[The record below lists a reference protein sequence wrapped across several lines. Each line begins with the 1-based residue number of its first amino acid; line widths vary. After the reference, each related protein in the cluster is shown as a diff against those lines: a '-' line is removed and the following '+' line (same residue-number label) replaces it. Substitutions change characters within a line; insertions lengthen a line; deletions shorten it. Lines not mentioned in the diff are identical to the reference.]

1 MSKQESALSIARDRL
16 RQSFAL
22 LITGGDWAY
31 ALSAETRQNLH
42 RFWFDGL
49 FASACDNI
57 YFTYLTLYLLAL
69 GATRAQIGWLSSLSS
84 LGGALLLLPG
94 AMLVERFRHRKE
106 IAVIF
111 GGGIARTMLLLL
123 AIVPFGL
130 HGQALVLAAIAFS
143 VTRDSLANL
152 AFPAWVSITADIVPL
167 PGRGRYFGSRNFIM
181 GVAGMATVLLVG
193 EMITRLGQPR
203 GFQLAMGLAFVL
215 GMGSTF
221 YFSRLREPP
230 QTTPKTSAAL
240 ISPALWRELRT
251 HPGFLAL
258 TLTAALWNFSL
269 NIAGP
274 FFNIYMVQNLKAT
287 ATMVGVLSVVSS
299 IATLIFQRPLGR
311 LADRWGAHRLQLISG
326 LLIPILPI
334 CWVFTRTIWNIVPIN
349 IGSGIL
355 WGAYGLASFNVLL
368 EITPESQRALYTA
381 IYQIVTML
389 ALAGGA
395 ALGGWLVT
403 KWGYVSIFI
412 GSGIGRLIAALLFAR
427 FVRRPV
433 PHIQPV

>member
-1 MSKQESALSIARDRL
+1 MSALHVVRDRL

-31 ALSAETRQNLH
+31 AHPVETRQNLH

-57 YFTYLTLYLLAL
+57 YITYLSLYILAL
-69 GATRAQIGWLSSLSS
+69 GATRAQIGWMSSLSS
-84 LGGALLLLPG
+84 LSGALLLLPG
-94 AMLVERFRHRKE
+94 AMLVERLRHRKE

-111 GGGIARTMLLLL
+111 GGGIARFMLLLL
-123 AIVPFGL
+123 AVIPFGL
-130 HGQALVLAAIAFS
+130 KGQTLILAAIAVS

-152 AFPAWVSITADIVPL
+152 AYPAWVSMTADVVPL
-167 PGRGRYFGSRNFIM
+167 AGRGRYFGSRNFIM
-181 GVAGMATVLLVG
+181 GVAGMATVLLIG
-193 EMITRLGQPR
+193 EVITRLGQPV
-203 GFQLAMGLAFVL
+203 GYQLAMGLAFAL

-230 QTTPKTSAAL
+230 QASPMTSVAPTL
-240 ISPALWRELRT
+240 PALWREVRS

-258 TLTAALWNFSL
+258 TLFGALWNFSL

-274 FFNIYMVQNLKAT
+274 FFNVYMVQNLNAT

-299 IATLIFQRPLGR
+299 VATLVFQRPMGR
-311 LADRWGAHRLQLISG
+311 LADRLGAHRMQLISG

-334 CWVFTRTIWNIVPIN
+334 CWVFTRSIWHVVPIN
-349 IGSGIL
+349 IASGIL
-355 WGAYGLASFNVLL
+355 WGAFNLASFNLLL
-368 EITPESQRALYTA
+368 EITPEAQRARYTA

-403 KWGYVSIFI
+403 KWGYFSIFV
-412 GSGIGRLIAALLFAR
+412 GSGVGRLIAALLFAR
-427 FVRRPV
+427 FVHRPV
-433 PHIQPV
+433 VAAEPA